1 MITTLLSAANWPIVG
16 QIAWLMGKLM
26 NFIYNFLDNVLTTDT
41 GLVGLS
47 MIIYTVIVYTCM
59 LPLTISQQKTAKMNA
74 VMQPEIQA
82 VQKKYKNKKD
92 QTSMMKQQEEIQQ
105 VYDKYGTG
113 MLSSCLPLLIQMPF
127 LFALYPVILN
137 IKEYVPAI
145 KSAPDVVNKFLT
157 IPNITV
163 SPLEMIKNSG
173 SYGLP
178 AAVIIITAIAL
189 PAISGITQYLSTIL
203 MQSASKSPVSDD
215 SNPMAG
221 TMKSMNIMMP
231 LMSVFIVFSSPCAI
245 GIYWVISAMV
255 RLIQQLSINK
265 YLSKFSVEDII
276 EKNRGKAEKKR
287 AKRGEKADKVSTMA
301 QTNTRSLKD
310 KAQVNTSVNN
320 KADTSVK
327 ETKEVKDQVSED
339 TASESTKAKTD
350 SKNVEPGSLSDKAN
364 LVKRFNENK

>member
-26 NFIYNFLDNVLTTDT
+26 NFIYNFLDKTLTTDT

-47 MIIYTVIVYTCM
+47 MIIYTVFVYTCM

-92 QTSMMKQQEEIQQ
+92 QASMMKQQEEIQQ

-137 IKEYVPAI
+137 IKQYVPAI
-145 KSAPDVVNKFLT
+145 KEAPDAVNKFLT
-157 IPNITV
+157 IPNITI

-173 SYGLP
+173 SFEFP
-178 AAVIIITAIAL
+178 AIVIIITALAL
-189 PAISGITQYLSTIL
+189 PAISGITQYISTIL
-203 MQSASKSPVSDD
+203 MQAASKSPNGDD
-215 SNPMAG
+215 SNPMAS

-231 LMSVFIVFSSPCAI
+231 LMSVFIVFSSPSAI
-245 GIYWVISAMV
+245 GIYWVISAVV
-255 RLIQQLSINK
+255 RLVQQLLVNK
-265 YLSKFSVEDII
+265 HFSKISVEDII
-276 EKNRGKAEKKR
+276 EKNKEKAEKKR
-287 AKRGEKADKVSTMA
+287 EKRGERADKVSTMA

-310 KAQVNTSVNN
+310 KAQVNTKATTSKKEVTTPSEETKVET
-320 KADTSVK
+320 KADSK
-327 ETKEVKDQVSED
+327 P
-339 TASESTKAKTD
+339 ATD
-350 SKNVEPGSLSDKAN
+350 SKPGSLSDKAN